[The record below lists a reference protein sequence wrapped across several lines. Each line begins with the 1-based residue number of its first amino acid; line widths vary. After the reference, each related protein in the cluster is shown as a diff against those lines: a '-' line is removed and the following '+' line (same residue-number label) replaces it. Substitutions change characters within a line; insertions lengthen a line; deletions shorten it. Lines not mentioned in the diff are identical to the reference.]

1 MIRIVV
7 ADDEELIRT
16 AIVSLLAMED
26 DLEVVAQ
33 SDNGADAVALVR
45 EHRPEIV
52 LLDLE
57 MPPTDGIETAT
68 EILATAL
75 QTHAVLMTRHAR
87 PGVLRRAMATGIA
100 GFVPKSTSVSRL
112 AEVLRDVAAGHRYVD
127 PDLAAQALNADACPL
142 TDRELDALRLTRTH
156 ASVQQIADTLHLA
169 EGTVRNYLSSAMT
182 KTGSESRHAAA
193 EVAWQQGWI

>member
-7 ADDEELIRT
+7 ADDEEMIRT
-16 AIVSLLAMED
+16 AIVSLLAMEG

-33 SDNGADAVALVR
+33 ADNGSDAVSLVR
-45 EHRPEIV
+45 RHVPEIV

-57 MPPTDGIETAT
+57 MPPTDGIEAAT
-68 EILATAL
+68 QILRSAPDTR
-75 QTHAVLMTRHAR
+75 AVLMTRHAR
-87 PGVLRRAMATGIA
+87 PGVLRRAMAAGIT

-112 AEVLRDVAAGHRYVD
+112 AEVLRDVAAGRRYVD
-127 PDLAAQALNADACPL
+127 PELAAQALNADACPL

-156 ASVQQIADTLHLA
+156 ASVQQIAETLHLA
-169 EGTVRNYLSSAMT
+169 EGTVRNYLSSAMA
-182 KTGSESRHAAA
+182 KTQSESRHAAA

>member
-7 ADDEELIRT
+7 ADDEEMIRT

-33 SDNGADAVALVR
+33 ADNGSDAVSLVR
-45 EHRPEIV
+45 QHQPEVV

-57 MPPTDGIETAT
+57 MPPTDGIEAAT
-68 EILATAL
+68 QVLSSVPDTR
-75 QTHAVLMTRHAR
+75 AVLMTRHAR
-87 PGVLRRAMATGIA
+87 PGVLRRAMAAGIT

-112 AEVLRDVAAGHRYVD
+112 AEVLRDVAASRRYVD
-127 PDLAAQALNADACPL
+127 PELAAQALNADACPL

-156 ASVQQIADTLHLA
+156 ASVQQIAETLHLA
-169 EGTVRNYLSSAMT
+169 EGTVRNYLSSAMA
-182 KTGSESRHAAA
+182 KTQSESRHAAA

>member
-7 ADDEELIRT
+7 ADDEEMIRT

-33 SDNGADAVALVR
+33 TDNGSDAVSLVR
-45 EHRPEIV
+45 QYQPEIV

-57 MPPTDGIETAT
+57 MPPTDGIEAAT
-68 EILATAL
+68 QLLSSSPATR
-75 QTHAVLMTRHAR
+75 AVLMTRHAR
-87 PGVLRRAMATGIA
+87 PGVLRRAMAAGIT

-112 AEVLRDVAAGHRYVD
+112 AEVLRDVAAGRRYVD
-127 PDLAAQALNADACPL
+127 PELAAQALNADACPL

-156 ASVQQIADTLHLA
+156 ASVQQIAETLHLA
-169 EGTVRNYLSSAMT
+169 EGTVRNYLSSAMA
-182 KTGSESRHAAA
+182 KTQSESRHAAA